1 METTAIDSD
10 FILTTLKSLNQRLRD
25 EFAISQIGLY
35 GSFARNEQTPSSD
48 IDLVFSVADSHFL
61 SISERERLQRI
72 LRRRLGRKLD
82 LANEKMMNP
91 FVKYAMQKDVIY
103 VQ

>member
-1 METTAIDSD
+1 MDTTSIDSV
-10 FILTTLKSLNQRLRD
+10 FILAALSSLRQRLRE

-35 GSFARNEQTPSSD
+35 GSFARNEQTPNSD
-48 IDLVFSVADSHFL
+48 IDLVFSVADNHFL
-61 SISERERLQRI
+61 SITERERLQRI

-82 LANEKMMNP
+82 LVNEKVMNP
-91 FVKYAMQKDVIY
+91 LVKYTMQKDVIY